1 MEQTYFQISSDFVND
16 VEKFSKSKL
25 NRKAEL
31 VRIYEEALKS
41 GKEKLFDDLTF
52 TAKYVQ
58 GLMRIVK
65 SGSVNPDIKNID
77 SIKKDFTDNMNKVV
91 SKIKEIISSAD
102 ENMKT
107 HFEQTYFEMSQ
118 QGFVNLAE
126 LLADLEWTK
135 MYLNDSRRN
144 QN

>member
-1 MEQTYFQISSDFVND
+1 MEQSYFQISSDFVND

-31 VRIYEEALKS
+31 IRIYEEALKS
-41 GKEKLFDDLTF
+41 DKEKLFDDLTF

>member
-1 MEQTYFQISSDFVND
+1 MEQSYFQISSDFIND
-16 VEKFSKSKL
+16 VEKFSRSKL
-25 NRKAEL
+25 NKKAEL
-31 VRIYEEALKS
+31 IRIYEEALKS
-41 GKEKLFDDLTF
+41 NKEELFDDLTF

-58 GLMRIVK
+58 GLMRVVK

-118 QGFVNLAE
+118 QGFINLAE